1 MLRFDCISLFPEMLC
16 GFVNC
21 SILGRAVQNGLLRIN
36 LYNLRDWAKD
46 KHHTTDDSPYGGGAG
61 MVLKPEP
68 IFGAVEELKFQN
80 SKVVYMCPDGEPLT
94 TSVAKSL
101 AQEDHMIILSGHYE
115 GVDERVRE
123 RLVDRE
129 ISIGNYVLTNGT
141 LAAAILIDA
150 VSRYVPGVLGDESS
164 LNQDSFSDGLLSFPQ
179 YTRPAMFRDMAV
191 PDILMSGNHV
201 EIAEWRSN
209 QRVMRTKIRRP
220 DLICEEEFK

>member
-1 MLRFDCISLFPEMLC
+1 MLRFDCISLFPEMLH
-16 GFVNC
+16 GFVSC
-21 SILGRAVQNGLLRIN
+21 SIIGRAIQNGLLQIN
-36 LYNLRDWAKD
+36 LHNLRDWAKD
-46 KHHTTDDSPYGGGAG
+46 KHHITDDSPYGGGAG

-101 AQEDHMIILSGHYE
+101 AQEDHIIILSGHYE

-150 VSRYVPGVLGDESS
+150 VSRYVPGVLGDENS

-191 PDILMSGNHV
+191 PDVLISGNHA
-201 EIAEWRSN
+201 EIAKWRSN

>member
-21 SILGRAVQNGLLRIN
+21 SILGRAVQNGLLQIN

-46 KHHTTDDSPYGGGAG
+46 KHHITDDSPYGGGAG

-101 AQEDHMIILSGHYE
+101 AQEDHIIILSGHYE

-141 LAAAILIDA
+141 LAAAILIDV
-150 VSRYVPGVLGDESS
+150 VSRYVLGVLGDENS

-191 PDILMSGNHV
+191 PDILMSGNHA
-201 EIAEWRSN
+201 EIAKWRSN

>member
-21 SILGRAVQNGLLRIN
+21 SILGRAVQNGLLQIN

-46 KHHTTDDSPYGGGAG
+46 KHHITDDSPYGGGAG

-68 IFGAVEELKFQN
+68 IFGAVEELRLQH

-94 TSVAKSL
+94 TSVAKSF
-101 AQEDHMIILSGHYE
+101 AQEDHIVILSGHYE

-150 VSRYVPGVLGDESS
+150 VSRYVPGVLGDENS

-191 PDILMSGNHV
+191 PDILMSGNHA
-201 EIAEWRSN
+201 EIAKWRSN

-220 DLICEEEFK
+220 DLMCEEEFK

>member
-21 SILGRAVQNGLLRIN
+21 SILGRAVQNGLLQIN

-46 KHHTTDDSPYGGGAG
+46 KHHITDDSPYGGGAG

-68 IFGAVEELKFQN
+68 IFGAVEELRFQN

-101 AQEDHMIILSGHYE
+101 AHEDHIIILSGHYE

-150 VSRYVPGVLGDESS
+150 VSRYVPGVLGDENS

-191 PDILMSGNHV
+191 PDVLVSGNHV
-201 EIAEWRSN
+201 EIAEWRRN

>member
-21 SILGRAVQNGLLRIN
+21 SILGRAVQNGLLQIN

-46 KHHTTDDSPYGGGAG
+46 KHHITDDSPYGGGAG

-68 IFGAVEELKFQN
+68 IFGAVEELRLQH

-101 AQEDHMIILSGHYE
+101 AQEDHIIILSGHYE

-150 VSRYVPGVLGDESS
+150 VSRYVPGVLGDENS

-191 PDILMSGNHV
+191 PDVLISGNHA
-201 EIAEWRSN
+201 EIAKWRSN

>member
-21 SILGRAVQNGLLRIN
+21 SILGRAVQNGLLQIN

-46 KHHTTDDSPYGGGAG
+46 KHHITDDSPYGGGAG

-68 IFGAVEELKFQN
+68 IFGAVEELKCQN

-101 AQEDHMIILSGHYE
+101 AQEDHIIILSGHYE

-141 LAAAILIDA
+141 LAAAILIDV
-150 VSRYVPGVLGDESS
+150 VSRYVPGVLGDENS

-191 PDILMSGNHV
+191 PDILMSGNHA
-201 EIAEWRSN
+201 EIAKWRSN

>member
-21 SILGRAVQNGLLRIN
+21 SILGRAVQNGLLQIN

-46 KHHTTDDSPYGGGAG
+46 KHHITDDSPYGGGAG
-61 MVLKPEP
+61 MVLKPGP

-150 VSRYVPGVLGDESS
+150 VSRYVPGVLGDENS

-191 PDILMSGNHV
+191 PDILMSGNHA
-201 EIAEWRSN
+201 EIAKWRSN

>member
-16 GFVNC
+16 GFVSC
-21 SILGRAVQNGLLRIN
+21 SILGRAVQNGLLQIN
-36 LYNLRDWAKD
+36 LCNLRDWAKD
-46 KHHTTDDSPYGGGAG
+46 KHHITDDSPYGGGAG

-68 IFGAVEELKFQN
+68 IFGAIEELRLQH

-94 TSVAKSL
+94 TSIAKSF
-101 AQEDHMIILSGHYE
+101 AQEDHIIILSGHYE

-150 VSRYVPGVLGDESS
+150 VSRYVPGVLGDENS

-191 PDILMSGNHV
+191 PDILMSGNHA
-201 EIAEWRSN
+201 EIAKWRSN

>member
-21 SILGRAVQNGLLRIN
+21 SMLWRAVQNGLLQIN

-46 KHHTTDDSPYGGGAG
+46 KHHITDDSPYGGGAG

-68 IFGAVEELKFQN
+68 IFDAVEELKFQN

-101 AQEDHMIILSGHYE
+101 AHEDHIIILSGHYE

-141 LAAAILIDA
+141 LAAAILIDV
-150 VSRYVPGVLGDESS
+150 VSRYVPGVLGDENS

-191 PDILMSGNHV
+191 PDVLMSGNHA
-201 EIAEWRSN
+201 EIAKWRSN

-220 DLICEEEFK
+220 DLICEEDFK

>member
-1 MLRFDCISLFPEMLC
+1 MLC

-21 SILGRAVQNGLLRIN
+21 SILGRAVQNGLLQIN

-46 KHHTTDDSPYGGGAG
+46 KHHITDDSPYGGGAG

-150 VSRYVPGVLGDESS
+150 VSRYVPGVLGDENS

-191 PDILMSGNHV
+191 PDILMSGNHA
-201 EIAEWRSN
+201 EIAKWRSN

>member
-21 SILGRAVQNGLLRIN
+21 SILGRAVQNGLLQIN

-141 LAAAILIDA
+141 LAAAILIDV
-150 VSRYVPGVLGDESS
+150 VSRYVPGVLGDENS

-191 PDILMSGNHV
+191 PDILMSGNHA
-201 EIAEWRSN
+201 EIAEWRRN

>member
-21 SILGRAVQNGLLRIN
+21 SILGRAVQNGLLQIN

-46 KHHTTDDSPYGGGAG
+46 KHHITDDSPYGGGAG

-68 IFGAVEELKFQN
+68 IFGAVEELRLQN

-101 AQEDHMIILSGHYE
+101 AQEDHIIILSGHYE

-191 PDILMSGNHV
+191 PDILMSGNHA
-201 EIAEWRSN
+201 EIAKWRSN

>member
-21 SILGRAVQNGLLRIN
+21 SILGRAVQNGLLQIN

-46 KHHTTDDSPYGGGAG
+46 KHHITDDSPYGGGAG

-68 IFGAVEELKFQN
+68 IFGAVEELKFKN

-141 LAAAILIDA
+141 LAAAILIDV
-150 VSRYVPGVLGDESS
+150 VSRYVPGVLGDENS

-191 PDILMSGNHV
+191 PDILMSGNHA
-201 EIAEWRSN
+201 EIAEWRRN

>member
-21 SILGRAVQNGLLRIN
+21 SILGRAVQNGLLQIN

-46 KHHTTDDSPYGGGAG
+46 KHHITDDSPYGGGAG

-68 IFGAVEELKFQN
+68 IFGAVEELRLQH
-80 SKVVYMCPDGEPLT
+80 SRVIYMCPDGEPLT
-94 TSVAKSL
+94 TNVAKSL
-101 AQEDHMIILSGHYE
+101 AHEDHIIILSGHYE

-150 VSRYVPGVLGDESS
+150 VSRYVPGVLGDENS

-179 YTRPAMFRDMAV
+179 YTRPAIFRDMAV
-191 PDILMSGNHV
+191 PDILMSGNHA
-201 EIAEWRSN
+201 EIAKWRSN

>member
-21 SILGRAVQNGLLRIN
+21 SILGRAVQNGLLQIN

-46 KHHTTDDSPYGGGAG
+46 KHHITDDSPYGGGAG

-141 LAAAILIDA
+141 LAAAILIDV
-150 VSRYVPGVLGDESS
+150 VSRYVPGVLGDENS

-191 PDILMSGNHV
+191 PDILISGNHA
-201 EIAEWRSN
+201 EIAKWRSN